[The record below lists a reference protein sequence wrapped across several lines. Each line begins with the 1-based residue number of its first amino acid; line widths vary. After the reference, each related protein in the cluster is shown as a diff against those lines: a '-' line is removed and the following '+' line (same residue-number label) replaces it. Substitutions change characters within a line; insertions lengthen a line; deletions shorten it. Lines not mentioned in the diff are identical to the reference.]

1 MLKTAPELLTDLGE
15 AIRVR
20 RVAQN
25 WSQIEA
31 AKRAGMAKSTWQRL
45 ETYGQAT
52 TENLVN
58 AAIALRCEEG
68 LARLF
73 PAPTANSMDEL
84 LQQQKKKTASAAKQ
98 RKRAPPKN
106 KEW

>member
-15 AIRVR
+15 AIRAR

-45 ETYGQAT
+45 ESKGQAT
-52 TENLVN
+52 IENLVN

-68 LARLF
+68 FAGLF
-73 PAPTANSMDEL
+73 PAPTASSMDEL
-84 LQQQKKKTASAAKQ
+84 LQRQKTTASAAKR
-98 RKRAPPKN
+98 RKRSSPRKN
-106 KEW
+106 AW

>member
-1 MLKTAPELLTDLGE
+1 MLKTGPELLADLGE
-15 AIRVR
+15 AIRIR
-20 RVAQN
+20 RLAQN
-25 WSQIEA
+25 WSQAEA

-45 ETYGQAT
+45 EIYGQAT

-73 PAPTANSMDEL
+73 PAPMANSMDEL
-84 LQQQKKKTASAAKQ
+84 LQQQKQKAASAAKQ
-98 RKRAPPKN
+98 RKRAPSKN
-106 KEW
+106 KKW